1 MKAIEEDTMLLD
13 SSSGETYIIDIQTR
27 KTYEDVGGKKGTY
40 QMGISYAALLNHDT
54 DEITVYTEQDINML
68 INNIFSSRLVV
79 GLSLKKF
86 IYQVLSGYGNSDFE
100 NIRSLDV
107 LDYLRKK
114 IIRRPSIE
122 ELLSGTLDINRSI
135 DNMKIARLFKE
146 GKSDEVRQITI
157 QNVKD
162 LNSIY
167 TFGKQRGHVFI
178 NDDTGQ
184 RWKIS
189 VCW

>member
-54 DEITVYTEQDINML
+54 DEITVYTEQDVNML